1 MHGHHIGINAQL
13 LTFDFEFGGTGYMAG
28 VPGGTLW
35 NRMNYAFGAE
45 YGYSMPIAKRLNID
59 FSLVAGYMGG
69 RYYEYKPLDGHYVW
83 QATKNRNWWGPT
95 KLEVSLA
102 WFLGRGHAIR

>member
-1 MHGHHIGINAQL
+1 
-13 LTFDFEFGGTGYMAG
+13 MAG

-59 FSLVAGYMGG
+59 FRSINHQMVTTCGKLQKTEIGGDQQSLRFRQLGFQVVDMLSDKKGGY
-69 RYYEYKPLDGHYVW
+69 R
-83 QATKNRNWWGPT
+83 
-95 KLEVSLA
+95 
-102 WFLGRGHAIR
+102 